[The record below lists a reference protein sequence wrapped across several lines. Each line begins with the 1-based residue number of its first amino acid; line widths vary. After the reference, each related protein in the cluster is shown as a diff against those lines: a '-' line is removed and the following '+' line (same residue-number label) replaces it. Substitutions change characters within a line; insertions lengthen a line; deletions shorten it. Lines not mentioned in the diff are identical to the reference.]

1 MSENLRIAKMTAD
14 DIDDIVLLERSIFY
28 DPWSRTSF
36 SSSLRKDNCLVLFKD
51 NQIEGYALFSNI
63 FDEGE
68 VLRVA
73 VSPLSRR
80 KGYASLLMNEVFRLG
95 ISLNVEHWFLEVRAD
110 NTAAIK
116 LYEKYGFLVM
126 GRRKGYYPAPNGRVD
141 AVTMHAYRKK

>member
-51 NQIEGYALFSNI
+51 DQIEGYALFSNI

-80 KGYASLLMNEVFRLG
+80 KGYASLLMDEVFRLG
-95 ISLNVEHWFLEVRAD
+95 TALNVEHWFLEVRAD
-110 NTAAIK
+110 NSPAIK
-116 LYEKYGFLVM
+116 LYEKFGFLVM
-126 GRRKGYYPAPNGRVD
+126 GRRKGYYPVPNGRVD